1 MDNFLIIT
9 SDEQVSLNL
18 CVRLER
24 SFILDVVLAI
34 QGMMIFTLIENLNYV
49 FLLSES
55 SWPDENK
62 FLYILNSNG
71 WEQFINVMELL
82 YGM

>member
-1 MDNFLIIT
+1 MCFLLFI
-9 SDEQVSLNL
+9 EQRNL
-18 CVRLER
+18 P
-24 SFILDVVLAI
+24 
-34 QGMMIFTLIENLNYV
+34 LIENLNYV

-55 SWPDENK
+55 SWPDEKK
-62 FLYILNSNG
+62 FLYILNSKD

>member
-1 MDNFLIIT
+1 M
-9 SDEQVSLNL
+9 NL
-18 CVRLER
+18 CVNLER

-71 WEQFINVMELL
+71 WEQFINVMEFL